1 KFNSVILGIQ
11 NYYRMATMVSID
23 FSKIGYIVNKS
34 LANRIGKP
42 SDKKDDKYKLR
53 YKGYNFKVWNVAS
66 TTIFTLQA
74 IKFKIPKLFSA
85 KKKVENVEKQIEI
98 KEIEDP
104 QIRAILRVAR
114 NSTCEVT
121 GEYIKGNNNF
131 YIHRIVPEE
140 YCGSDDL
147 ENLMLLDL
155 SFKTLLK
162 SSNREDYYKDNENYV
177 RILKTLSKYK

>member
-1 KFNSVILGIQ
+1 
-11 NYYRMATMVSID
+11 M
-23 FSKIGYIVNKS
+23 
-34 LANRIGKP
+34 NRIGKP
-42 SDKKDDKYKLR
+42 SDEKDKKYKLR
-53 YKGYNFKVWNVAS
+53 YKGYNFQVWNVAS

-85 KKKVENVEKQIEI
+85 KKKVKNVEKQIEI
-98 KEIEDP
+98 NEIEDP

-121 GEYIKGNNNF
+121 GEYINGNNNF
-131 YIHRIVPEE
+131 YVHRLVPKEHG
-140 YCGSDDL
+140 GSDDL
-147 ENLMLLDL
+147 ENLMLLDS